1 MKRLRK
7 LTAGDPLG
15 DGPHSAGAWNE
26 LVDTAAIVERARQT
40 GASLSRGPMFADR
53 TMVLIRNA
61 SDVAVDRFG
70 ILGITDS
77 VLNPTYSAN
86 EFKRHYCLEGDT
98 PVAPD
103 HYGKFAVLAQP
114 LAVNAIGWATVSGI
128 CVATVDYDYDDQPY
142 ADIKPDDDRELAGAE
157 GGVQVLWKESGTG
170 SLLSILRLGVPYW
183 PILRGKLDGDLTQAS
198 GSATMSIWEGTT
210 LADSGRNVTVYDPG
224 AITSGKKIA
233 SGVGLTASFT
243 AGKWYLLT
251 PYACEVTA

>member
-15 DGPHSAGAWNE
+15 AGPHSAGAWNE

-40 GASLSRGPMFADR
+40 GASLTRGPMFADR

-70 ILGITDS
+70 ILGITGS
-77 VLNPTYSAN
+77 VLDTAYSPD
-86 EFKRHYCLEGDT
+86 EFKRHCCLEGDT
-98 PVAPD
+98 PTAPD

-114 LAVNAIGWATVSGI
+114 LAVGAIGWATVSGV
-128 CVATVDYDYDDQPY
+128 CVATVDYEYYDQPY
-142 ADIKPDDDRELAGAE
+142 ADIKPDDSGELAGAE
-157 GGVQVLWKESGTG
+157 GGVQVLWKESSIG
-170 SLLSILRLGVPYW
+170 SKLSIIRLGVPYY
-183 PILRGKLDGDLTQAS
+183 PVLRGKLDGNLTQAT
-198 GSATMSIWEGTT
+198 GYATMSIWEAGT

-224 AITSGKKIA
+224 AITTGKKIA
-233 SGVGLTASFT
+233 QGVGLTASFT
-243 AGKWYLLT
+243 AGKWYMLT